1 MGWGYFNPGVC
12 QHRIYVQFFLFKVD
26 LREKFEPGF
35 EIDEE
40 FKEKFICWIIHLYNK
55 LFFEVARVINKVAL
69 VPRPCFAD
77 TICPRSLVY

>member
-40 FKEKFICWIIHLYNK
+40 FKEKCIC
-55 LFFEVARVINKVAL
+55 
-69 VPRPCFAD
+69 
-77 TICPRSLVY
+77 